1 MTNTQHSPITRRL
14 PKRRPSVA
22 LVLAFVALLAAL
34 SNGAYAV
41 STAQK
46 NSVNSKSIKNLSVKT
61 ADLATGSVKT
71 AKLAN
76 GSVTVAKLKDRAVNS
91 AKIADGSIKAVDL
104 APGVIPSGNN
114 PGPGPAPSL
123 TVTTVSADSPA
134 TGDADGVNNGSLHG
148 IAQAT
153 ATCPAGTLAIGGG
166 AAWVTGQVF
175 ESDDKNNYLKSSYR
189 TSNGWHAK
197 GIVDMGA
204 QGTVKLRVYAYC
216 V

>member
-1 MTNTQHSPITRRL
+1 MTNTQHSPTTRRL
-14 PKRRPSVA
+14 AKRRPSVA
-22 LVLAFVALLAAL
+22 LVLAFVALIAAL

-41 STAQK
+41 STADK
-46 NSVNSKSIKNLSVKT
+46 NTVTSKSIKNLSVKA

-114 PGPGPAPSL
+114 PGPGPAASIS
-123 TVTTVSADSPA
+123 VTTVSADSPA
-134 TGDADGVNNGSLHG
+134 TGDADGLTNGGHHG
-148 IAQAT
+148 LAQAT
-153 ATCPAGTLAIGGG
+153 ATCPAGSVAIGGG
-166 AAWVTGQVF
+166 AAWITGQIL
-175 ESDDKNNYLKSSYR
+175 ESDEKNNYLKSSYR
-189 TSNGWHAK
+189 TTNGWTAK
-197 GIVDMGA
+197 GIVDMGF

>member
-46 NSVNSKSIKNLSVKT
+46 NSVNSQSIKNLSVKT

-123 TVTTVSADSPA
+123 SVTTVSADSPV
-134 TGDADGVNNGSLHG
+134 TIDADGVNNGGLHG
-148 IAQAT
+148 LTDAT

-166 AAWVTGQVF
+166 ATWIGQVLN
-175 ESDDKNNYLKSSYR
+175 SDTKNNYLKSSYR
-189 TSNGWHAK
+189 TTNGWHAS

-204 QGTVKLRVYAYC
+204 QGSVKLRVYAYC